1 VVALAGQTVSVVAL
15 LNMAMTF
22 VYTLLGFGSSRPP
35 CTVLVVLLL
44 NALQTCSAPPPP
56 LGFSLLGNSC
66 ISPGYNFNGLRCF
79 HCSSFRYL
87 CSWPKPTVKINFVV
101 SSYPETRVKTCT
113 IFTTVRASFK
123 TNFSS
128 PPELPEIEGRFCDH
142 GFEGNHGEKIP

>member
-1 VVALAGQTVSVVAL
+1 MALAGQTVSVVAF
-15 LNMAMTF
+15 LNMTVNF
-22 VYTLLGFGSSRPP
+22 IYTLLGIGSSRPP

-44 NALQTCSAPPPP
+44 YALQTCSAPPPP

-66 ISPGYNFNGLRCF
+66 TSPGYNFNGLRCF

-113 IFTTVRASFK
+113 IFATVRAISK
-123 TNFSS
+123 LKSS
-128 PPELPEIEGRFCDH
+128 L
-142 GFEGNHGEKIP
+142 GFPGLSGKLSIPSGIPRN